1 MAAATKAIDIRLPL
15 MRDWTLAVMRFI
27 GRFLFLGQA
36 RATGNAPPRGGA
48 FAQAVQQRGK
58 TGF

>member
-1 MAAATKAIDIRLPL
+1 